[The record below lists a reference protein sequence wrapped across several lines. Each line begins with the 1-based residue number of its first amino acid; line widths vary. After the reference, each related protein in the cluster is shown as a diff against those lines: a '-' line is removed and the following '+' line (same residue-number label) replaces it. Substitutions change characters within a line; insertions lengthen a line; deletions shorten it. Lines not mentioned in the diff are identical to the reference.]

1 MNTATHKRKSSRRT
15 SSRRRSVGKFAKRA
29 LKKGIVINTIGG
41 GAKQFPVGTTVEEI
55 RSTLYPDTKFY
66 KLPKMVFVD
75 SRQNGYLDG
84 VLPNGSY
91 TFVNMQ
97 ESRCRAQ
104 EDKL

>member
-1 MNTATHKRKSSRRT
+1 MASTHKRKSSRS

-29 LKKGIVINTIGG
+29 FKKEIVINTMSGET
-41 GAKQFPVGTTVEEI
+41 KQFPVGTTVEEI

-91 TFVNMQ
+91 TLVKIARKPLP
-97 ESRCRAQ
+97 SPRR
-104 EDKL
+104 